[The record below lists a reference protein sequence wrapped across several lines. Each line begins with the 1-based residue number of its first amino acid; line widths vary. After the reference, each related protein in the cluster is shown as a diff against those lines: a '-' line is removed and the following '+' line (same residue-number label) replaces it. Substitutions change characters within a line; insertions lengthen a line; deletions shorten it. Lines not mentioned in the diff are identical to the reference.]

1 LKGLLRRKLSD
12 RADTNTIVDESAEV
26 SEAQKATL
34 EQELRTAGGADDAEL
49 ISAARQVL
57 ALADPAG
64 RRAGEYQVTV
74 SGGQGV
80 VVGDDA
86 TVTMNSGDILTGVA
100 GTGATAGHRRSA
112 QARGRLRVHLDA
124 LHRGRCRP
132 RPRLRRRGA

>member
-1 LKGLLRRKLSD
+1 MKGLLRRKLSD
-12 RADTNTIVDESAEV
+12 RADTSTIVDESAEV

-34 EQELRTAGGADDAEL
+34 EQELRTAGAADDAEL

-64 RRAGEYQVTV
+64 TRAGKYQVTV

-86 TVTMNSGDILTGVA
+86 TVTMNFGDI
-100 GTGATAGHRRSA
+100 
-112 QARGRLRVHLDA
+112 
-124 LHRGRCRP
+124 
-132 RPRLRRRGA
+132 